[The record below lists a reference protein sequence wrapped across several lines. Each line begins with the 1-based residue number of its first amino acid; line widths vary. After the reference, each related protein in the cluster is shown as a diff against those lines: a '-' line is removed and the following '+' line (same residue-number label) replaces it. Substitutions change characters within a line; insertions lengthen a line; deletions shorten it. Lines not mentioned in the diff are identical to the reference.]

1 MELSKKLVTDEKDNR
16 ITKLIMGVLVGYA
29 ITCIIFLGYSMLITY
44 TSLTEDKI
52 PLVVA
57 ATSLI
62 SVIVAGFDAA
72 KGAENK
78 GWFWGIMAGLIYAI
92 ILVMI
97 MSLVLKGFYFDTRT
111 ATIIVLSIAGG
122 GLGGVVGI
130 NFKK

>member
-1 MELSKKLVTDEKDNR
+1 MKAEAKTESSR
-16 ITKLIMGVLVGYA
+16 FYSLISGVLMGYA

-44 TSLTEDKI
+44 TSLTEEKM

-57 ATSLI
+57 GTTLI

-78 GWFWGIMAGLIYAI
+78 GWFWGIIAGLFYALILMI
-92 ILVMI
+92 IMI
-97 MSLVLKGFYFDTRT
+97 LVLKGFSMDART
-111 ATIIVLSIAGG
+111 LTVFILSLAGG